1 MPFAHLRSPSLTCVP
16 WGLSQDMFNEKVK
29 PMKLFVKRVF
39 ISDNFEEELLPRY
52 VPYITPYGTPYIT
65 PYSTPITPY
74 IHTLPSSHLTSHPT
88 HHTLHLAYFGG
99 GPSLCVF
106 GDEQTFGSTI

>member
-65 PYSTPITPY
+65 P
-74 IHTLPSSHLTSHPT
+74 
-88 HHTLHLAYFGG
+88 
-99 GPSLCVF
+99 
-106 GDEQTFGSTI
+106 